1 MKNSVRAGVA
11 ALAFMG
17 LVVQPIAANAAIPY
31 CPPAPVASAGNA
43 TVPLLWGVGFFLC
56 AGLAMGK
63 QDVEGR
69 TTHRDRARALITC
82 AFPPIGLAKLIHHKP
97 I

>member
-11 ALAFMG
+11 ALAFLG
-17 LVVQPIAANAAIPY
+17 LVAQPIAANAVY
-31 CPPAPVASAGNA
+31 CAPAPVASAGNA

>member
-17 LVVQPIAANAAIPY
+17 LVVQPIAANAY
-31 CPPAPVASAGNA
+31 VCPSPAPVASAGNA
-43 TVPLLWGVGFFLC
+43 TVPLLWGIGFFLC
-56 AGLAMGK
+56 AGMAMGK
-63 QDVEGR
+63 QDIEGR
-69 TTHRDRARALITC
+69 TTHRDRARALVTC

>member
-1 MKNSVRAGVA
+1 MKKSVRAGVV
-11 ALAFMG
+11 ALAFVG
-17 LVVQPIAANAAIPY
+17 LAAQPVIANAGVY

-56 AGLAMGK
+56 AGLTMGK

-69 TTHRDRARALITC
+69 TTHRDRARALVTC